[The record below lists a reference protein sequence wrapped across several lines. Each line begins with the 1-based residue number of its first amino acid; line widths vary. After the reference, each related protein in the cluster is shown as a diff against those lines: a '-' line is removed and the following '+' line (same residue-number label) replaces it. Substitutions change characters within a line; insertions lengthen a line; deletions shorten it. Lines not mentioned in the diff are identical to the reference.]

1 MSVAIVTGASKGIGK
16 AIATDLASRG
26 YDLMLIARSENLLKD
41 LSTSLSASYKVT
53 CNYLCLDLADPASVD
68 SIVNSVN
75 ERKYPVEILVNNA
88 GYAVWGEFERLK
100 LEDQLKMMF
109 VNLDLMVSLTHRL
122 LPVLKKSKKSFILN
136 VSSSSAYQAVPTLAV
151 YCSSKA
157 FILQFSRSLKHELR
171 NSGVTV
177 SCLVP
182 GPTETE
188 FMDAAGMTSAEM
200 KKRAARFN
208 MKAGEVAEIAIRG
221 LMNGK
226 AEIIPGFLNRF
237 QAQMV
242 RLVPKSLTEKIAAGL
257 YKVDPE

>member
-1 MSVAIVTGASKGIGK
+1 MSVAIVTGSSKGIGK
-16 AIATDLASRG
+16 AIATGLALRG
-26 YDLMLIARSENLLKD
+26 YDLLLIARSEDLLKA
-41 LSTSLSASYKVT
+41 LSEELSATYHVS
-53 CNYLCLDLADPASVD
+53 CNYLRLDLSDPVSADI
-68 SIVNSVN
+68 IVNTVREKN
-75 ERKYPVEILVNNA
+75 YPVEVLVNNA
-88 GYAVWGEFERLK
+88 GYAVWGEFENLN
-100 LEDQLKMMF
+100 LEDQRKMMF

-157 FILQFSRSLKHELR
+157 FILQFSRSLRYELR
-171 NSGVTV
+171 NSGVKV

-188 FMDAAGMTSAEM
+188 FMDAAGMISPEM

-208 MKAGEVAEIAIRG
+208 MKAGEVAEIAIQG
-221 LMNGK
+221 LMKDK
-226 AEIIPGFLNRF
+226 AEIIPGFLNRL

-257 YKVDPE
+257 YKVNTD